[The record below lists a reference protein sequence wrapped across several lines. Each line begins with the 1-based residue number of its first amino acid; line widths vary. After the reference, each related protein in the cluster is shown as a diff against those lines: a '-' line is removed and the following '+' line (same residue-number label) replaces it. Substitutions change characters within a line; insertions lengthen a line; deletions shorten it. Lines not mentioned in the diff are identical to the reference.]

1 MPREVF
7 IVGGG
12 PSLAGFN
19 FRLLDGKD
27 TIAVNQALFR
37 LPSAKHFV
45 TMDYTWRLRLDER
58 GQEENLRKF
67 IAHRANKIFVV
78 GFSKPRLKVISDQ
91 IIEDTAHRLQYKLHE
106 FNQVVYCGG
115 YGSIGSSWTD
125 FRVGSE
131 SGYSGL
137 QLAALLGYT
146 KIYLLGYDFCISP
159 YQTHFHHDYP
169 PRDVGD
175 FVQKLDEYYTP
186 YPGAIFE
193 LRRRGIEV
201 FSCSPISRL
210 NKVLLYVDPE
220 KLICQH

>member
-12 PSLAGFN
+12 PSLTGFN

-27 TIAVNQALFR
+27 MIAINQALFR
-37 LPSAKHFV
+37 LPSAKYFV

-58 GQEENLRKF
+58 GQEENKSQFLSHHAHKF
-67 IAHRANKIFVV
+67 FVV
-78 GFSKPRLKVISDQ
+78 GFSKPRLKVLSDCV
-91 IIEDTAHRLQYKLHE
+91 IEDTQHRLRYQLHE
-106 FNQVVYCGG
+106 FNRVVYCGG
-115 YGSIGSSWTD
+115 YGGIGTSWTD

-146 KIYLLGYDFCISP
+146 KIYLLGFDLRISP
-159 YQTHFHHDYP
+159 YQTHFHQDYP
-169 PRDVGD
+169 PRDTLE
-175 FVQKLDEYYTP
+175 FMKRLEEYYEP
-186 YPGAIFE
+186 YPRAIFQ
-193 LRRRGIEV
+193 LRQQGIEV

-210 NKVLLYVDPE
+210 NKHLLYVDPE
-220 KLICQH
+220 KLICPR